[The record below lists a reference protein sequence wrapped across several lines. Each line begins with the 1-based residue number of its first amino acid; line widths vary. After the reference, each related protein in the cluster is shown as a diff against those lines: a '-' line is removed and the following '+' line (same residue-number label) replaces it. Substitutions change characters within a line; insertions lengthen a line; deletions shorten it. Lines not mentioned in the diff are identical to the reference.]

1 MDIYEYAMKMEKDGE
16 VLYREMAAETENTGI
31 RNILIMLA
39 DAEVR
44 HYDTFK
50 KMKETEKVEVPDTR
64 ILNNVKNIFK
74 KIKETGELS
83 NLKISQLELYKKAQG
98 IEKKSE
104 EFYLKEAEE
113 VKDESQKRAFRKI
126 AKEESEHYL
135 ILENIIN
142 LVERPQQWLE
152 NPEWYHLEEY

>member
-1 MDIYEYAMKMEKDGE
+1 M
-16 VLYREMAAETENTGI
+16 
-31 RNILIMLA
+31 
-39 DAEVR
+39 
-44 HYDTFK
+44 
-50 KMKETEKVEVPDTR
+50 PDTK
-64 ILNNVKNIFK
+64 ILNDVKNIFK

-83 NLKISQLELYKKAQG
+83 NLNLPQVELYKKAQG

-113 VKDESQKRAFRKI
+113 VKDESQKRTFRKI
-126 AKEESEHYL
+126 ATEESNHYL

-152 NPEWYHLEEY
+152 NPEWDHLEEY